1 MVFTRVEHV
10 RAYQRVVAQ
19 VEEAILTG
27 EIAAGGHLPS
37 ERDLVVQFGV
47 SRATVREAL
56 RVLESAG
63 LISSR
68 PGDPAGALVL
78 AMTTTNLSRSMS
90 IIARRERLQLADLL
104 QFRMFIE
111 SSVCELAACVRTDG
125 QLVAIQEAL
134 ERMRTSMDEG
144 FDAFSQADLDFHLS
158 IAAATDNPLL
168 QACDE
173 VILGLV
179 RTMVRDK
186 LAEAPDTRRQ
196 MSESLVRH
204 EMVLAAIEAGD
215 APRAAHLARI
225 HQLEY
230 YGAHLAPDVRDR
242 LERLCREPS

>member
-1 MVFTRVEHV
+1 VFTPVEHV

-27 EIAAGGHLPS
+27 VLPPGDRLPS

-68 PGDPAGALVL
+68 PGDPNGAMVL
-78 AMTTTNLSRSMS
+78 AMSTANLSRSMS
-90 IIARRERLQLADLL
+90 IIARRERLELADLL

-125 QLVAIQEAL
+125 QLVAIRHAL
-134 ERMRTSMDEG
+134 DRMRASMDEG

-168 QACDE
+168 QACGE

-186 LAEAPDTRRQ
+186 LAEAPDTRAQ
-196 MSESLVRH
+196 MAESLDRH
-204 EMVLAAIEAGD
+204 ELVLAAIEDGD
-215 APRAAHLARI
+215 THRAAHLARI

-230 YGAHLAPDVRDR
+230 YGAHLSPDVRVR